1 MVNMTKKIFTETSD
15 FYAIDYGSELHLPN
29 GKNFSII
36 GNSKERRFGV
46 EDPKFWVKNAIDKD
60 TQEKKIIKLEYFE
73 SFITTLSGVRIK
85 CFRDPRKE
93 ADILELVK
101 NHPLFMH
108 GDSCIDPKGLNVRI
122 LDIVRGQNLY
132 TYIEGIDIGY
142 TEYYNK
148 ILPEI
153 LARLTSTFEALQFL
167 NENGFR
173 HGDVRNDHIIIENNT
188 GNYVWIDFDYD
199 YESTENPFALDIFG
213 AGNILL
219 YTIGKGFHT
228 LYMID
233 GYREIYGDLVE
244 NLYAEDFSLL
254 DKWRYVNLRN
264 IYPVISESLNNI
276 LLHFSKGSEVYY
288 ESVQEVIDD
297 LKEAIKD
304 SFYKE

>member
-1 MVNMTKKIFTETSD
+1 MTKKVFTETSD

-29 GKNFSII
+29 GKRYSII

-46 EDPKFWVKNAIDKD
+46 EDPKFWVKNAIDLD
-60 TQEKKIIKLEYFE
+60 TQEKKIIKIEYFE
-73 SFITTLSGVRIK
+73 SFITTLSGVHIR
-85 CFRDPRKE
+85 CFRDPKKE
-93 ADILELVK
+93 ADILDLVK
-101 NHPLFMH
+101 GHPLFMH
-108 GDSCIDPKGLNVRI
+108 GTSCFDPKGFNVRI

-132 TYIEGIDIGY
+132 TYIEGIDSSY
-142 TEYYNK
+142 SEYYHN

-153 LARLTSTFEALQFL
+153 LTRLLATFEALQYL
-167 NENGFR
+167 NASGFR

-213 AGNILL
+213 VGNILL

-233 GYREIYGDLVE
+233 GYREKYGDLVE
-244 NLYAEDFSLL
+244 NLYVEDFSLL
-254 DKWRYVNLRN
+254 DKWRYVNLKN
-264 IYPVISESLNNI
+264 VYPVISDSLNNI

-304 SFYKE
+304 SF

>member
-15 FYAIDYGSELHLPN
+15 FYSIDYGSELHLPD
-29 GKNFSII
+29 GRIFSII

-46 EDPKFWVKNAIDKD
+46 EDPKFWVKNAIDIQ

-73 SFITTLSGVRIK
+73 SFVTTLAGVKIR
-85 CFRDPRKE
+85 CFRDPKKE
-93 ADILELVK
+93 ADILELV
-101 NHPLFMH
+101 NTHPLFMH
-108 GDSCIDPKGLNVRI
+108 GTSCIDPKGFNIRV
-122 LDIVRGQNLY
+122 LDVVRGQNLY
-132 TYIEGIDIGY
+132 TYLEGVDLDY
-142 TEYYNK
+142 NRYYNELLPG
-148 ILPEI
+148 ILTK
-153 LARLTSTFEALQFL
+153 LTDTFTALQFL
-167 NENGFR
+167 NNSGFR
-173 HGDVRNDHIIIENNT
+173 HGDVRNDHVIIENST

-213 AGNILL
+213 VGNILL

-233 GYREIYGDLVE
+233 GDREKYGELVE

-254 DKWRYVNLRN
+254 DKWRYVNLKN
-264 IYPVISESLNNI
+264 IHPIISDSLNNI

-288 ESVQEVIDD
+288 ESVQEIIDE

-304 SFYKE
+304 SF